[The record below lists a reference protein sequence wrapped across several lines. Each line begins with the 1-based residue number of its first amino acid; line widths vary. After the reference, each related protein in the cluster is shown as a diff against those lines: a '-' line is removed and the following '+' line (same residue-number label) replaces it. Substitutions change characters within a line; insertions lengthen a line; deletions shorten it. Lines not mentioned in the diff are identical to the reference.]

1 MIRIITLNFQKFFFN
16 DWNEWNTCFV
26 MSSDHATAAQTMCE
40 FQNSAHQLTLQACT
54 QLPQSNSSI
63 CSEQHF
69 VNLTEIY
76 YSVLVLRGVI

>member
-1 MIRIITLNFQKFFFN
+1 MKHLFCNEFGPRDRIAN
-16 DWNEWNTCFV
+16 
-26 MSSDHATAAQTMCE
+26 E

-54 QLPQSNSSI
+54 QLPHSNSSFR
-63 CSEQHF
+63 SEQHF